1 MGILA
6 AFLFLIFIKKQE
18 IMKNK
23 IANTTKELTYNP
35 EITKQD
41 KDLLN
46 HDNANLHSDNNADQQ
61 LIDRKEKVD
70 FTGDDLDIPGRTA
83 AQKGNDIPVLNDEEN
98 KLHSQ
103 GGDRHNNLE
112 RDDAAR

>member
-1 MGILA
+1 M
-6 AFLFLIFIKKQE
+6 KKE
-18 IMKNK
+18 
-23 IANTTKELTYNP
+23 TTKTEKELTYNP
-35 EITKQD
+35 EITQHD

-46 HDNANLHSDNNADQQ
+46 QDNANLHSDNNADQQ

-70 FTGDDLDIPGRTA
+70 FTGGDLDIPGRTA
-83 AQKGNDIPVLNDEEN
+83 AQKGNGTPALNDEEN